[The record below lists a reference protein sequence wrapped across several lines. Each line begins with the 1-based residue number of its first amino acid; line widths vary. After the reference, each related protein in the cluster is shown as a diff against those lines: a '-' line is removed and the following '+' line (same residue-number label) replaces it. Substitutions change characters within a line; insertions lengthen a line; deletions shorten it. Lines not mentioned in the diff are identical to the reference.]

1 MRIPKYHEIML
12 PLLKL
17 ASDNKNYSLS
27 DAIEIL
33 VTDFNLTNDD
43 KRELLPSGK
52 QYKFNN
58 RVGWA
63 RTYLKKAGLI
73 ESPERG
79 LFKITEK
86 GHQVLSQ
93 KPKIIDK
100 NLLMKYPNFQEFQSR
115 KKDTSDVEVNDKD
128 NTPEEIIDSTFQEI
142 KESLA
147 SELLE
152 NIKSTTDSYFEKI
165 VVKLLIKMGY
175 GGSIIDAGKAIG
187 KSGDGGIDGIIKE
200 DKLGLDVIYIQA
212 KKWSD
217 THVGRPEI
225 QKFAGSLDMHHANKG
240 VFLTTSKFTSD
251 AKDFVNKI
259 QKKIILIDGNKLA
272 HYMID
277 YNLGVSNIAEYELK
291 KIDTDYF
298 IDD

>member
-33 VTDFNLTNDD
+33 ATDFNLTNDD

-165 VVKLLIKMGY
+165 VVELLIKMGY